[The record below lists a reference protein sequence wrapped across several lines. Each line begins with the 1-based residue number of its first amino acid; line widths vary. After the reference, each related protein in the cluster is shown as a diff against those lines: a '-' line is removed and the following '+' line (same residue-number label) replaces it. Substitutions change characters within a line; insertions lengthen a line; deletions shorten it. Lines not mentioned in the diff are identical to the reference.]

1 MKALNFNQ
9 AQSVVALFMKKLILI
24 VALLSVGVSITH
36 GQEYILVC
44 NQVEGCPV
52 IDGQCPTCLIIK
64 NKYESSDDRLERILK
79 RMEDDYKKEHEP
91 DLSKRYAKPS
101 GWDAIRR
108 EINEALKVRKD
119 FDF

>member
-1 MKALNFNQ
+1 
-9 AQSVVALFMKKLILI
+9 MKKLILI
-24 VALLSVGVSITH
+24 VALSMGVTITH
-36 GQEYILVC
+36 GQEYKIICKRLS
-44 NQVEGCPV
+44 GCPV
-52 IDGQCPTCLIIK
+52 INGTCPTCEIVGFNKTLDEKIDRMIK
-64 NKYESSDDRLERILK
+64 ELEDKYE
-79 RMEDDYKKEHEP
+79 KEYRP